1 MRKELCVDSP
11 MQATRSISSLL
22 LVPGLLSF
30 SPYTPAQDITY
41 YIEANRE
48 GVWPNCPY
56 RFLSYGDSCAG
67 SADLWKAAGK
77 NQEFTLESAGEDV
90 FYLKASC
97 GSYLSY
103 PADCNQND
111 VIDLWPQAGINQQF
125 RLVVGDN
132 QQFEYYIEAV
142 GRSQCERRWLSFPV
156 PCTTTTPDT
165 IDFWSETGPDQRFRL
180 HPVRMKQPHNLN
192 PISDS
197 GCADPYVWY
206 SIPEKTYALQCTAG
220 KLPLSYS
227 STINPATASFKY
239 QGESLSGDLPSWATD
254 NARWAPENIYISE
267 TNENYCFYSD
277 SSAEANGVHR
287 MGWSMSRSGEKPNQW
302 SKHSPTYLNLGNTA
316 GGEIDGNVFVES
328 DGTHY
333 LVWKSDDNNVGSL
346 TTRIWMQQIELGNET
361 VKQLNSPK
369 VIMDSTGLWWVD
381 SWVQSGSLVEGP
393 EIIKTNGW
401 YYLFFA
407 SGKYCQDSYAEGVA
421 RSKNIW
427 GPYEKL
433 LVPFLSTG
441 IVGNSQNSKII
452 GPGHASFIQDKDQRW
467 YSIFHGSL
475 DYSCNRLPFGVEFTF
490 GSSGWPV
497 AIFP

>member
-1 MRKELCVDSP
+1 M
-11 MQATRSISSLL
+11 IFSSLHCIL
-22 LVPGLLSF
+22 LLLIFPSYHTF
-30 SPYTPAQDITY
+30 TPYTPSPDITY

-48 GVWPNCPY
+48 GIWPSCSY
-56 RFLSYGDSCAG
+56 RFLSYVDSCNG
-67 SADLWKAAGK
+67 TVDLWKGAGK
-77 NQEFTLESAGEDV
+77 NQEFTLEYAGDDNL
-90 FYLKASC
+90 FYLKTSC
-97 GSYLSY
+97 GAYLSY
-103 PADCNQND
+103 PNDCNENI
-111 VIDLWPQAGINQQF
+111 IDLWPQAGVNQAF
-125 RLVVGDN
+125 RLVVGNN
-132 QQFEYYIEAV
+132 QQFEYYIEAT
-142 GRSQCERRWLSFPV
+142 GRSHCDKRWLSFPV
-156 PCTTTTPDT
+156 ACTTNSPDK

-180 HPVRMKQPHNLN
+180 HPVRMKQPNNLN

-206 SIPEKTYALQCTAG
+206 SIPEKIYALQCTAG

-227 STINPATASFKY
+227 PSINPSTASFKY
-239 QGESLSGDLPSWATD
+239 QGESLSGTLPSWASD

-287 MGWSMSRSGEKPNQW
+287 MGWSMSKSGEKPNQW
-302 SKHSPTYLNLGNTA
+302 STHSPTYLNLGNTA
-316 GGEIDGNVFVES
+316 GGEIDGNVFVD
-328 DGTHY
+328 DGGATY
-333 LVWKSDDNNVGSL
+333 LIWKSDDNNVGSK
-346 TTRIWMQQIELGNET
+346 TTRIWMQQIQLGNAT
-361 VKQLNSPK
+361 VKQLTNPV
-369 VIMDSTGLWWVD
+369 VILDSTGLWWVD
-381 SWVQSGSLVEGP
+381 SWVESGSLVEGP

-441 IVGNSQNSKII
+441 IVGNSQNHKII
-452 GPGHASFIQDKDQRW
+452 GPGHASFIQDQGTW

-475 DYSCNRLPFGVEFTF
+475 DYTCNRLPFGVEFSF
-490 GSSGWPV
+490 GYSGWPI
-497 AIFP
+497 ANFP